1 MYEELKGFKKGD
13 LVLVK
18 NQWVKQVNAIYAE
31 GRLAF
36 QRVKGEPAN
45 AKPEDCRL
53 LERTWE
59 HFLGNRS
66 LGSRSSISSDPL
78 QRRTIFGTT
87 PHMTC
92 KGQSPSGPL
101 SRSWS

>member
-13 LVLVK
+13 IVLVK

-36 QRVKGEPAN
+36 RRVKGEPTN

-53 LERTWE
+53 LEREQTLVWE
-59 HFLGNRS
+59 NRS
-66 LGSRSSISSDPL
+66 
-78 QRRTIFGTT
+78 
-87 PHMTC
+87 
-92 KGQSPSGPL
+92 
-101 SRSWS
+101 